1 MTQPAVMETSVR
13 PLTPAQGAELRGYVA
28 WGVSVFRAVVF
39 LAAVLAV
46 AGLLRAAHDRLLPAG
61 VQHDLWWLL
70 PGAAFA
76 FTLYR
81 RARRWTGGR
90 GFRAKVRADLSQGVA
105 AVHRVVAVEALEVEQ
120 REDEGPA
127 YFLRLAGGE
136 TMVFA
141 GQYLEACM
149 RRGFPWREFEIVEA
163 PSSGVFFGIIPR
175 GEKLTPSGRRPPLTW
190 QEFKQFRLANRNYAI
205 VDVPF
210 VTLIQS

>member
-1 MTQPAVMETSVR
+1 MTQPAVMATSVR
-13 PLTPAQGAELRGYVA
+13 PLTPAQRAELRGYVA

-39 LAAVLAV
+39 LAAVMAV
-46 AGLLRAAHDRLLPAG
+46 AGLLRAAHRLLPSG
-61 VQHDLWWLL
+61 VQHDLWWML

-76 FTLYR
+76 LALYR
-81 RARRWTGGR
+81 KAGRWTGGR
-90 GFRAKVRADLSQGVA
+90 TFRARVRADLARGVA
-105 AVHRVVAVEALEVEQ
+105 AVHRVVAIEALEVEE

-127 YFLRLAGGE
+127 CFLHLVGGE

-163 PSSGVFFGIIPR
+163 PSSGVFFGIVPR
-175 GEKLTPSGRRPPLTW
+175 GQKLTPTGRRPPLTW

-210 VTLIQS
+210 EALIHS